1 MKYIVKNI
9 SLVIL
14 STLVVFLSM
23 GVSISKMQ
31 CSKDGEIFIGTE
43 VPNCIQKQ
51 EIACNI
57 AVEKISCCSQ
67 KEIQRSCCPQ
77 TSDNSCASETTSIQF
92 DFETLITV
100 FNLDFKDLSSLL
112 YKFTLYDKESEFS
125 NQIDYISS
133 IPAYALNKPKLE
145 EIQSFLL

>member
-1 MKYIVKNI
+1 MKCILKDI

-43 VPNCIQKQ
+43 VPNCMQKQ
-51 EIACNI
+51 EIACSM

-67 KEIQRSCCPQ
+67 KEIEISCCPQ
-77 TSDNSCASETTSIQF
+77 TPDNSCASETTSIQF
-92 DFETLITV
+92 NFETLITLFDV
-100 FNLDFKDLSSLL
+100 DFKDLSSLL
-112 YKFTLYDKESEFS
+112 YTFILYDKESYFS

-133 IPAYALNKPKLE
+133 IPLYALNKPQLE
-145 EIQSFLL
+145 EIQLFLL